1 MHSSPNRQTGNIER
15 LDGSLPC
22 VGMADRRKFFFFA
35 IDQDYVAARLLF
47 YSGFHLSAR
56 EIDLSRPLLGKTDTT
71 GLFAISV
78 LIL

>member
-15 LDGSLPC
+15 LDGSLLC

-35 IDQDYVAARLLF
+35 IDQDYVAARPLF

-56 EIDLSRPLLGKTDTT
+56 EIDLSRPLFGKTDTT